1 MIAGLVVYALNFFT
15 GKSKN
20 NKLANAW
27 LVSHRNLLEEN
38 FSLVG
43 TLPLVLHKLGL
54 LTSLLLDLHII
65 SAHFRHIHKIMK
77 SDPLPSSCFCLYV
90 CMSDSVQQL
99 GCCWMDFHEI

>member
-27 LVSHRNLLEEN
+27 LSSHKTLLEEN

-43 TLPLVLHKLGL
+43 MLPLVLHKLGL
-54 LTSLLLDLHII
+54 STSLLSDLHII
-65 SAHFRHIHKIMK
+65 SANFSHIKLRGVTHY
-77 SDPLPSSCFCLYV
+77 PHRVCV
-90 CMSDSVQQL
+90 CMSDST
-99 GCCWMDFHEI
+99 

>member
-27 LVSHRNLLEEN
+27 LSSHRTLLDEN

-43 TLPLVLHKLGL
+43 TLPLVLRRLGL
-54 LTSLLLDLHII
+54 STSLLLNLHII
-65 SAHFRHIHKIMK
+65 SANFSHIHKITK
-77 SDPLPSSCFCLYV
+77 SDLLPSSCFCMSL
-90 CMSDSVQQL
+90 CM
-99 GCCWMDFHEI
+99 